1 MSRKCAFIN
10 FSHIVL
16 RSCLSSYTAEP
27 KESVA
32 YWLCKQSHIILIY
45 WKLTSKL
52 LWMWAGVTLL
62 GITETPLC
70 IWKRIQTWAG
80 DFPYSLAISSIFG
93 SCSRLQSSCL
103 ACGWPGDPCGLYA
116 VTVLTTKLLY
126 KLIELNSNL
135 QTESMSK
142 EKLSI
147 VVKWFISNN
156 YTAYIASNTCSHWS
170 T

>member
-1 MSRKCAFIN
+1 MSHRCAFIN

-16 RSCLSSYTAEP
+16 RSCLTSCTAEP

-70 IWKRIQTWAG
+70 IWKWIQTWAG

-103 ACGWPGDPCGLYA
+103 ACGCPGNPSGL
-116 VTVLTTKLLY
+116 LN
-126 KLIELNSNL
+126 KLIDLNSNL
-135 QTESMSK
+135 QTERRGK
-142 EKLSI
+142 FLKKLWCCVSGR
-147 VVKWFISNN
+147 V
-156 YTAYIASNTCSHWS
+156 
-170 T
+170 